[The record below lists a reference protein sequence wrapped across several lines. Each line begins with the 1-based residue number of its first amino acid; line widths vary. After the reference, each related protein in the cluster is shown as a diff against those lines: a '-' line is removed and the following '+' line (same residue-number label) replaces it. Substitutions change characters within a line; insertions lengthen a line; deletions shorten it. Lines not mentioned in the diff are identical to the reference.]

1 MGGPDSKLE
10 VALGMGVMSVGQ
22 GWFMFVAEY
31 GLSKSE
37 SLLEQPL
44 QQAYAMRARI
54 KRSKIPPNTQET
66 ITTARREESLQ
77 LKPE

>member
-1 MGGPDSKLE
+1 MESKLA
-10 VALGMGVMSVGQ
+10 VARGMGVMSVGQ

-37 SLLEQPL
+37 SLLEQSR
-44 QQAYAMRARI
+44 QQQYAIRARI
-54 KRSKIPPNTQET
+54 KMSKIPPKTQEM

-77 LKPE
+77 LKPA